1 MIAIMGESF
10 FVNRVIREL
19 QKKGIEASY
28 VELRSSKTAL
38 RKTLKSHKIIH
49 FIGSPTVSM
58 DFIKLILFKIWGKKI
73 IVSWI
78 GFDMRKA
85 RQILSRKIIS
95 KLCQPFISVN
105 LAADD
110 HTIKNLNALGIKAKL
125 LPPPF
130 YHLFQLRELPKDDK
144 IAVYLPDM
152 PQTLW
157 DFYHGDW
164 IKRLVNDLP
173 TVEFIIIKN
182 SGKNF
187 SEKNVK
193 CFSWVEEMENLY
205 SQVKAVIRLPKEDST
220 GLTIIETLSMGR
232 NMIASGMDFPYC
244 KITNNYE
251 ELKNHVKSII
261 NNSILNV
268 DGSEYVHKNYNN
280 TKFSNALIEVYNS
293 LL

>member
-164 IKRLVNDLP
+164 IKRLVNELP
-173 TVEFIIIKN
+173 NVEFIIFQTSEAN
-182 SGKNF
+182 SIF
-187 SEKNVK
+187 
-193 CFSWVEEMENLY
+193 L
-205 SQVKAVIRLPKEDST
+205 
-220 GLTIIETLSMGR
+220 LTITGSKRRSLS
-232 NMIASGMDFPYC
+232 IAFLGTIGSTTPY
-244 KITNNYE
+244 
-251 ELKNHVKSII
+251 
-261 NNSILNV
+261 
-268 DGSEYVHKNYNN
+268 
-280 TKFSNALIEVYNS
+280 S
-293 LL
+293 LLVSSLLISYFLLQLVS